1 MDSSPPSPAQAA
13 TNLQYVHRGAAAN
26 LCIHLAPLFVSR
38 CMGPVSRFQEL
49 WPRLTWLRVVQEAA
63 VAEVVRRLQQGGV
76 GGAEAQGRGQG
87 GHQRSLPR
95 PHVTLCHAA
104 VTRCH

>member
-1 MDSSPPSPAQAA
+1 MHGSC
-13 TNLQYVHRGAAAN
+13 N
-26 LCIHLAPLFVSR
+26 
-38 CMGPVSRFQEL
+38 QEL
-49 WPRLTWLRVVQEAA
+49 GSCIQVHGSCVQELGPRLTWLRVVQEAA

-104 VTRCH
+104 VTMCH

>member
-26 LCIHLAPLFVSR
+26 LCSVIYIQMHES
-38 CMGPVSRFQEL
+38 SIQEL
-49 WPRLTWLRVVQEAA
+49 GPRLTWLRVVQEAA

>member
-1 MDSSPPSPAQAA
+1 
-13 TNLQYVHRGAAAN
+13 
-26 LCIHLAPLFVSR
+26 
-38 CMGPVSRFQEL
+38 MGPVSRFQEL
-49 WPRLTWLRVVQEAA
+49 GPRLTWLRVVQEAA

-95 PHVTLCHAA
+95 PHVT
-104 VTRCH
+104 RCHRLSLVSLGVTPGHGAW